1 MDDLLPHIT
10 QAVREADAHFER
22 VGGSS
27 RHWVR
32 DCFLPM
38 LEKHGLEVVCST
50 CKGDGWVY
58 TNPYKARGPCP
69 KCVSR
74 EGSGIEN

>member
-1 MDDLLPHIT
+1 LPLIT
-10 QAVREADAHFER
+10 QAVREADIHFER

-38 LEKHGLEVVCST
+38 LEKHGLKIVPT
-50 CKGDGWVY
+50 GDSE
-58 TNPYKARGPCP
+58 R
-69 KCVSR
+69 
-74 EGSGIEN
+74 